1 MAYIYNLEKNVYY
14 KLEFIDNE
22 MLEINNI
29 KSDKEKWI
37 PFIMS
42 LHSPTKVSEISE
54 GARATM
60 TLYEINKLISEIDII
75 LDCLKKQ
82 KKYSFNF
89 CCIETFF
96 EIRLENII
104 EDDVIEIEVWINLG
118 TQTNGSIFG
127 YDEGIRFV
135 TNEKELDIFSK
146 DLKENLSSIVS
157 GAYIP

>member
-1 MAYIYNLEKNVYY
+1 
-14 KLEFIDNE
+14 

-54 GARATM
+54 ESRATM
-60 TLYEINKLISEIDII
+60 TFYEINNLINGIDII

-104 EDDVIEIEVWINLG
+104 EDDVIEVEVWINLG
-118 TQTNGSIFG
+118 PQTNGSIYG

-135 TNEKELDIFSK
+135 TSEKELDIFSN
-146 DLKENLSSIVS
+146 DLKENISRIVFD
-157 GAYIP
+157 A

>member
-1 MAYIYNLEKNVYY
+1 MAYIYNLEKNAYY
-14 KLEFIDNE
+14 KLEFINNE

-54 GARATM
+54 ESRATM
-60 TLYEINKLISEIDII
+60 TFYEINNLINGIDII

-104 EDDVIEIEVWINLG
+104 EDDVVEVEVWINLG
-118 TQTNGSIFG
+118 TQTNGSIYG

-135 TNEKELDIFSK
+135 TSEKELDIFSN
-146 DLKENLSSIVS
+146 DLKENISRIIFD
-157 GAYIP
+157 A

>member
-1 MAYIYNLEKNVYY
+1 MAYIYNLEKNAYY
-14 KLEFIDNE
+14 KLEFINNE

-54 GARATM
+54 ESRATM
-60 TLYEINKLISEIDII
+60 TFYEINNLINGIDII

-104 EDDVIEIEVWINLG
+104 EDDVVEVEVWINLG
-118 TQTNGSIFG
+118 TQTNGSIYG

-135 TNEKELDIFSK
+135 TSERELDIFSN
-146 DLKENLSSIVS
+146 DLKENISRIVFD
-157 GAYIP
+157 A